1 MDKDDVDRLT
11 ALLQEVRDGQRQQL
25 EKQEEALSIQRQ
37 HFEIAKT
44 QYDRANSIN
53 DQAERIQAK
62 SAALIDRSGRV
73 FKIVIPILVIL
84 IVVVGSMAFCV
95 R

>member
-1 MDKDDVDRLT
+1 MDKQDVDRLA
-11 ALLQEVRDGQRQQL
+11 ALLQEIRQGQL
-25 EKQEEALSIQRQ
+25 EQLSIQRE

-53 DQAERIQAK
+53 DRAERIQAK
-62 SAALIDRSGRV
+62 SDALIDRSGKV
-73 FKIVIPILVIL
+73 FKVVIPILVVL
-84 IVVVGSMAFCV
+84 LVAAGWLLLRPC

>member
-1 MDKDDVDRLT
+1 MDGENVERL
-11 ALLQEVRDGQRQQL
+11 AGLLKEIRDGQREQ
-25 EKQEEALSIQRQ
+25 LSIQRE

-44 QYDRANSIN
+44 QYDRANAIN
-53 DQAERIQAK
+53 DRAERIQAK

-73 FKIVIPILVIL
+73 FKIVIPI
-84 IVVVGSMAFCV
+84 VVVLLGVAAWMAFCI